1 MDQSLGLSPQTGSQF
16 WCYPLFM
23 LFIKKNTK
31 LVNYLCLDCHPS
43 LPTVKSSKLPKEIE
57 LVFNI
62 HVSTKRAKHICF
74 GETPHSCS
82 TKSSKLK
89 QKK

>member
-1 MDQSLGLSPQTGSQF
+1 
-16 WCYPLFM
+16 M
-23 LFIKKNTK
+23 LPSIYAVYKKNTK

-57 LVFNI
+57 LVFNHFFI
-62 HVSTKRAKHICF
+62 HVSTKRAKHIYF
-74 GETPHSCS
+74 GETPHSCL